1 MRVEKFAEE
10 FREVEQNVL
19 EKSDKD
25 KRFSATLELC
35 KVAKDGFGILLFFYI
50 YYKNARSNIFKNRFL
65 FYPIFP
71 DRN

>member
-35 KVAKDGFGILLFFYI
+35 KVAKDGFGILLFFIYI
-50 YYKNARSNIFKNRFL
+50 L
-65 FYPIFP
+65 
-71 DRN
+71 